1 MDAFVHKKSRQQMLT
16 ALYHY
21 FTFTF
26 FWLQVFLQL
35 LFSL

>member
-26 FWLQVFLQL
+26 FWLPAFWLQ